1 MAEGTAHEGKIRR
14 VKRIL
19 YPLVKIIAYAG
30 SSAEGYPKEIKIF
43 FFLFLIDKSKVVKE
57 RYAMEKRK
65 IVRGIILAV
74 LLVCAVFL
82 IYSIVTDPLGE
93 HHIMLA
99 LAVTAGFIALEQD
112 KRKER

>member
-1 MAEGTAHEGKIRR
+1 
-14 VKRIL
+14 
-19 YPLVKIIAYAG
+19 
-30 SSAEGYPKEIKIF
+30 
-43 FFLFLIDKSKVVKE
+43 
-57 RYAMEKRK
+57 MEKRK

-93 HHIMLA
+93 HDTMLA
-99 LAVTAGFIALEQD
+99 LAVTAGFIALGQD

>member
-1 MAEGTAHEGKIRR
+1 MIVQHLRNKVEWMGNLIFSDMFPQSDEWRR
-14 VKRIL
+14 L
-19 YPLVKIIAYAG
+19 DNMCG
-30 SSAEGYPKEIKIF
+30 S
-43 FFLFLIDKSKVVKE
+43 
-57 RYAMEKRK
+57 
-65 IVRGIILAV
+65 IILAV

-93 HHIMLA
+93 HDIMLA